1 MELAEVTGILFVPV
15 TLLFVILVVVA
26 LTLGLF
32 FKWVAN
38 EDGGTKGISK
48 NEYTS
53 PSGKKRTAK
62 KLREDHIV

>member
-62 KLREDHIV
+62 K